1 MKVERRRPPAGAK
14 GNASRSDL
22 ISTRGHGFT
31 VLEDVTAATEHSE
44 DLQETLQRIVEVIAK
59 RTNTD
64 VCSIYLLEPRLQRL
78 TLRATT
84 GLERSAIGKVAMSV
98 GEGLTGMAIEKL
110 EPVMAVDAMS
120 HPRYKF
126 FPETGE
132 ERYHSFL
139 GVPVLERGTPLGV
152 LVVQT
157 LRRRKFSATEV
168 RLLRAIASLVAGVLV
183 QARLLEDLRSKEKE
197 KREYRR
203 RAISALK
210 RLHKYENQIESGE
223 SAPRRKRGEGRLN
236 GLPAAPGFGRGRAH
250 VLQPAVSFELIEEH
264 RVDDVAAE
272 RARFQRAMAQSA
284 RELEGLKARL
294 IRRLPEFDAAIVDAH
309 RMMLEDRGF
318 TGKIESHIKSGV
330 TAEAGLKRVVDE
342 YLDRFA
348 EMRDDY
354 LSERAADVKDVG
366 LRLLRNLLGVEE
378 PDRTLER
385 DSVLVAEEITLS
397 DLGLMDHE
405 HLNAIVLMTGGVTS
419 HASILAKSFEIPTVV
434 GARSAAG
441 EEVHEGDEVLVDGNS
456 GVVFVNPPPD
466 VVREYDRLDREYRA
480 FNRELEP
487 LRGLPAETT
496 DGRRVNLYANI
507 GLIGDLV
514 FVHRHGADG
523 IGLYRTEIPFLTYR
537 DFPDEEEQVQLYA
550 RAVRG
555 MEGKPVTIRT
565 LDIGADKYPP
575 YLNLARE
582 ENPFLGW
589 RSIRISLE
597 MPELFRTQ
605 IRAILRVGTLGRVR
619 LLLPMIS
626 GLEEIRRAK
635 ELIEEAKDEL
645 RRQGQ
650 DFDPSVQMGMM
661 VEVPSAVALASHLIR
676 EVDFFSIGTND
687 LIQYLLAVDRNNARV
702 ATLYEPL
709 HPAVLQAIHDTVQ
722 AAKGAGK
729 WVGMCG
735 EMASDPLCTI
745 VLLGLGLDDLSMGP
759 FFIPVVKRIIR
770 SVPHAA
776 VRALARDVLGLST
789 VKEVKG
795 YLFDGMRSLGILELM
810 EMYH

>member
-1 MKVERRRPPAGAK
+1 MKAESRTPQVP
-14 GNASRSDL
+14 ASRGQSEPGPAAR
-22 ISTRGHGFT
+22 RGHGIT
-31 VLEDVTAATEHSE
+31 ILEDVTAATEHSG
-44 DLQETLQRIVEVIAK
+44 DLPETLQRIVEVIAK
-59 RTNTD
+59 RTSTD
-64 VCSIYLLEPRLQRL
+64 VCSVYLLEPRIQRV
-78 TLRATT
+78 TLCATT
-84 GLERSAIGKVAMSV
+84 GLERSAVGKVSMTV
-98 GEGLTGMAIEKL
+98 GEGLTGMVVEKL
-110 EPVMAVDAMS
+110 EAVMVTDAMS

-139 GVPVLERGTPLGV
+139 GVPILERGTPLGV

-157 LRRRKFSATEV
+157 LRRRKFSGTET
-168 RLLRAIASLVAGVLV
+168 RLLRAIAAQVAGVLV
-183 QARLLEDLRSKEKE
+183 QARLLDDLRSKEQE
-197 KREYRR
+197 RSEYRQR
-203 RAISALK
+203 MLSAMK
-210 RLHKYENQIESGE
+210 RLHDYENRIEAPE
-223 SAPRRKRGEGRLN
+223 APPRRKRREGRLN

-250 VLQPAVSFELIEEH
+250 LLLPAVSFEAIED
-264 RVDDVAAE
+264 RRADDVAAE
-272 RARFQRAMAQSA
+272 RLRFQRAVAESS
-284 RELEGLKARL
+284 RELETLKARL
-294 IRRLPEFDAAIVDAH
+294 ARRLPEFDSAIIDAH
-309 RMMLEDRGF
+309 SMMLEDRGF
-318 TGKIESHIKSGV
+318 LAKVEAQIKTGLRAE
-330 TAEAGLKRVVDE
+330 TALKHVVDE
-342 YLDRFA
+342 YLERFGA
-348 EMRDDY
+348 MRDEY
-354 LSERAADVKDVG
+354 LSERASDVKDVA
-366 LRLLRNLLGVEE
+366 LRVLRNLLGIEE
-378 PDRTLER
+378 PERTLAR
-385 DSVLVAEEITLS
+385 DTVLVAEDITLS
-397 DLGLMDHE
+397 DLGLIDHE
-405 HLNAIVLMTGGVTS
+405 HLNGIVLMTGGVTS

-434 GARSAAG
+434 GAQPAAS
-441 EEVHEGDEVLVDGNS
+441 EEVHEGDHLLVDGNS
-456 GVVFVNPPPD
+456 GVVFLNPSAE

-487 LRGLPAETT
+487 LRALPAETT
-496 DGRRVNLYANI
+496 DGRRVNLFANI

-523 IGLYRTEIPFLTYR
+523 IGLYRTEFPFLSYR
-537 DFPDEEEQVQLYA
+537 NFPDEEEQVQLYA

-555 MEGKPVTIRT
+555 MDGKPVTIRT

-597 MPELFRTQ
+597 MPELFKTQ

-619 LLLPMIS
+619 LMLPMIS
-626 GLEEIRRAK
+626 GLEEIRQAR

-645 RRQGQ
+645 RREGRE
-650 DFDPSVQMGMM
+650 FDPSVPVGMM

-687 LIQYLLAVDRNNARV
+687 LIQYLLAVDRNNSRV
-702 ATLYEPL
+702 ASLYEPL
-709 HPAVLQAIHDTVQ
+709 HPAVLRAIHDTVQ
-722 AAKGAGK
+722 AARGAGK

-735 EMASDPLCTI
+735 EMASDPLCTL

-770 SVPHAA
+770 SVPYAA
-776 VRALARDVLGLST
+776 VRTLARDVLGLST
-789 VKEVKG
+789 IKEVKG

>member
-1 MKVERRRPPAGAK
+1 MKVESRKPRTGAK
-14 GNASRSDL
+14 RDASAPASGVV
-22 ISTRGHGFT
+22 RGHGFT

-44 DLQETLQRIVEVIAK
+44 DIQEALQRIVEVIAK
-59 RTNTD
+59 RTNSD
-64 VCSIYLLEPRLQRL
+64 VCSVYLLEPRVQRL
-78 TLRATT
+78 TLRATA
-84 GLERSAIGKVAMSV
+84 GLERSAVGKVAMSV
-98 GEGLTGMAIEKL
+98 GEGLTGMVIEKL
-110 EPVMAVDAMS
+110 DPVMVIDAMS

-157 LRRRKFSATEV
+157 LRRRKFSASEV
-168 RLLRAIASLVAGVLV
+168 RLLRAIAAQVAGVLV
-183 QARLLEDLRSKEKE
+183 QARLLDDLRKEQE
-197 KREYRR
+197 RSESRGR
-203 RAISALK
+203 MLAAMK
-210 RLHKYENQIESGE
+210 RLHDFENRIEAGE
-223 SAPRRKRGEGRLN
+223 VPPKRKRHEGRLN

-250 VLQPAVSFELIEEH
+250 LLQPAVSFDLL
-264 RVDDVAAE
+264 VDANTEDVAAE
-272 RARFQRAMAQSA
+272 RLRFQHAVAESV
-284 RELEGLKARL
+284 RELETLKARL
-294 IRRLPEFDAAIVDAH
+294 ARRLPEFDAGIIDAH
-309 RMMLEDRGF
+309 SMMLEDRGF
-318 TGKIESHIKSGV
+318 TGKVEGHIKSGV
-330 TAEAGLKRVVDE
+330 TAETALKRVVEE
-342 YLDRFA
+342 YLERFA
-348 EMRDDY
+348 AMRDEY
-354 LSERAADVKDVG
+354 LSERASDVKDVG
-366 LRLLRNLLGVEE
+366 LRVLRNLLGIEE
-378 PDRTLER
+378 PEVVLER
-385 DSVLVAEEITLS
+385 DSVLVAEDITLS
-397 DLGLMDHE
+397 DLGLIDHE
-405 HLNAIVLMTGGVTS
+405 HLNGIVLMTGGVTS

-434 GARSAAG
+434 GAQPSSG
-441 EEVHEGDEVLVDGNS
+441 EEVHEGDQVLVDGNS
-456 GVVFVNPPPD
+456 GVVFVNPSPE

-496 DGRRVNLYANI
+496 DGRRVNLFANI
-507 GLIGDLV
+507 GLIADLV

-523 IGLYRTEIPFLTYR
+523 IGLYRTEFPFLTYR

-550 RAVRG
+550 RVVRG

-597 MPELFRTQ
+597 MPELFKMQ
-605 IRAILRVGTLGRVR
+605 VRAILRVGTLGRVR

-626 GLEEIRRAK
+626 GLEEIRRSK

-645 RRQGQ
+645 RRQGT
-650 DFDPSVQMGMM
+650 DFDPSVPLGMM

-687 LIQYLLAVDRNNARV
+687 LIQYLLAVDRNNSRV

-709 HPAVLQAIHDTVQ
+709 HPAVLTAIHDTVQ
-722 AAKGAGK
+722 AARGAGK

-735 EMASDPLCTI
+735 EMAADPLCTI

-770 SVPHAA
+770 TVPYAA
-776 VRALARDVLGLST
+776 VRALARDVLGLAT

>member
-1 MKVERRRPPAGAK
+1 MKAETRKPAAGAK
-14 GNASRSDL
+14 RDAPVAEGEGRS
-22 ISTRGHGFT
+22 HGFT
-31 VLEDVTAATEHSE
+31 VLEAVTEASEHSE
-44 DLQETLQRIVEVIAK
+44 DLQETLQHIVEVIAR
-59 RTNTD
+59 RTSTD
-64 VCSIYLLEPRLQRL
+64 VCSIYILEARVQRL
-78 TLRATT
+78 TLRAST
-84 GLERSAIGKVAMSV
+84 GLVRSAVGKVMMSV
-98 GEGLTGMAIEKL
+98 GEGLTGMVIEKL

-120 HPRYKF
+120 HPRFKF

-139 GVPVLERGTPLGV
+139 GVPILERGTALGV

-157 LRRRKFSATEV
+157 LRRRKFSGGEV
-168 RLLRAIASLVAGVLV
+168 RLLRAIAAQLAGVLV
-183 QARLLEDLRSKEKE
+183 QARLVEDLHSKEQE
-197 KREYRR
+197 RREYKRR
-203 RAISALK
+203 MVGAMK
-210 RLHKYENQIESGE
+210 RLHTYENRIEAE
-223 SAPRRKRGEGRLN
+223 TPARRRNREGRLN

-250 VLQPAVSFELIEEH
+250 LLQPPVSFAAIEE
-264 RVDDVAAE
+264 RRTDDVAAE
-272 RARFQRAMAQSA
+272 RMRFQRALTESI
-284 RELEGLKARL
+284 RELEALKVRL
-294 IRRLPEFDAAIVDAH
+294 ARRLPEFDGAIIDTH

-318 TGKIESHIKSGV
+318 SGKVEAHIKGGQV
-330 TAEAGLKRVVDE
+330 AEASLKRVVDE
-342 YLDRFA
+342 YVARFA
-348 EMRDDY
+348 EMHDEY

-378 PDRTLER
+378 AERTLDR
-385 DSVLVAEEITLS
+385 DTVLVAEEITLS
-397 DLGLMDHE
+397 DLGLIDHE
-405 HLNAIVLMTGGVTS
+405 HLNGIVLMTGGVTS

-434 GARSAAG
+434 GAQPIAA
-441 EEVHEGDEVLVDGNS
+441 EEVHEGDQLLVDGNS
-456 GVVFVNPPPD
+456 GVVFLNPPTE

-487 LRGLPAETT
+487 LRGLSAETT

-523 IGLYRTEIPFLTYR
+523 IGLYRTEFPFLTYR
-537 DFPDEEEQVQLYA
+537 DFPDEEEQVLLYA

-565 LDIGADKYPP
+565 LDIGADKYPA

-597 MPELFRTQ
+597 MPELFKTQ

-635 ELIEEAKDEL
+635 ELIEEAKGEL

-650 DFDPSVQMGMM
+650 DFDPSVPIGMM
-661 VEVPSAVALASHLIR
+661 IEVPSAVSLASHLIR

-687 LIQYLLAVDRNNARV
+687 LIQYLLAVDRNNSRV

-735 EMASDPLCTI
+735 EMASDPLCTV

-770 SVPHAA
+770 SVPYAA

>member
-1 MKVERRRPPAGAK
+1 MKVETRKPSAGPKRNGARAD
-14 GNASRSDL
+14 GGGDRS
-22 ISTRGHGFT
+22 HGFT
-31 VLEDVTAATEHSE
+31 VLEAVTEASEHSE
-44 DLQETLQRIVEVIAK
+44 DLQETLQHIVEVIAR

-64 VCSIYLLEPRLQRL
+64 VCSIYLLEARVQRL
-78 TLRATT
+78 TLRAST
-84 GLERSAIGKVAMSV
+84 GLVRSAVGKVVMNV
-98 GEGLTGMAIEKL
+98 GEGLTGTVIEKL

-120 HPRYKF
+120 HPRFKF

-139 GVPVLERGTPLGV
+139 GVPILERGTPLGV

-157 LRRRKFSATEV
+157 LRRRKFSSGEV
-168 RLLRAIASLVAGVLV
+168 RLLRAIAAQLAGVLV
-183 QARLLEDLRSKEKE
+183 QARLVEDLRSKEQE
-197 KREYRR
+197 RREYKQRMVG
-203 RAISALK
+203 AMK
-210 RLHKYENQIESGE
+210 RLHAFENRIEAVE
-223 SAPRRKRGEGRLN
+223 APARRRTREGRLN

-250 VLQPAVSFELIEEH
+250 ILRPPVSFAAIDERRAE
-264 RVDDVAAE
+264 DVAAE
-272 RARFQRAMAQSA
+272 RMRFQRAVTESI
-284 RELEGLKARL
+284 RELEALKVRL
-294 IRRLPEFDAAIVDAH
+294 ARRLPEFDGAIIDTH

-318 TGKIESHIKSGV
+318 TGKAETHIKAGLV
-330 TAEAGLKRVVDE
+330 AEAALKRVVDE
-342 YLDRFA
+342 YVARFA
-348 EMRDDY
+348 EIHDEY

-378 PDRTLER
+378 PERTLER
-385 DSVLVAEEITLS
+385 DSVLVAEDITLS
-397 DLGLMDHE
+397 DLGLIDHE
-405 HLNAIVLMTGGVTS
+405 HLNGIVLMTGGVTS

-434 GARSAAG
+434 GAQPTAA
-441 EEVHEGDEVLVDGNS
+441 EEVHEGDQVLVDGNS
-456 GVVFVNPPPD
+456 GVVFVNPPSD

-507 GLIGDLV
+507 GLIGDLL

-523 IGLYRTEIPFLTYR
+523 IGLYRTEFPFLTYR
-537 DFPDEEEQVQLYA
+537 DFPDEEEQVALYA

-565 LDIGADKYPP
+565 LDIGADKYPA

-597 MPELFRTQ
+597 MPELFKTQ

-650 DFDPSVQMGMM
+650 DFDPTVPIGMM
-661 VEVPSAVALASHLIR
+661 VEVPSAVTLASHLVR

-687 LIQYLLAVDRNNARV
+687 LIQYLLAVDRNNSRV

-735 EMASDPLCTI
+735 EMASDPLCTV

-776 VRALARDVLGLST
+776 VRALARDVLGLAT

>member
-1 MKVERRRPPAGAK
+1 MKAETRKPSAGPKGDVAGAD
-14 GNASRSDL
+14 GGDRS
-22 ISTRGHGFT
+22 HGFT
-31 VLEDVTAATEHSE
+31 VLEAVTAASEHSE
-44 DLQETLQRIVEVIAK
+44 DLQETLQHIVEVIAR
-59 RTNTD
+59 RTSTD
-64 VCSIYLLEPRLQRL
+64 VCSIYLLEPRVQRL
-78 TLRATT
+78 TLRAST
-84 GLERSAIGKVAMSV
+84 GLVRSAVGKVVMSV
-98 GEGLTGMAIEKL
+98 GEGLTGTVIEKL
-110 EPVMAVDAMS
+110 DPVMAVDAMS
-120 HPRYKF
+120 HPRFKF

-139 GVPVLERGTPLGV
+139 GVPILERGTPLGV

-157 LRRRKFSATEV
+157 LRRRKFSSAEV
-168 RLLRAIASLVAGVLV
+168 RLLRAIAAQLAGVLV
-183 QARLLEDLRSKEKE
+183 QARLVEDLRSKEE
-197 KREYRR
+197 ERRELVGAIKRMHAYENRIEAGEAPARR
-203 RAISALK
+203 RT
-210 RLHKYENQIESGE
+210 R
-223 SAPRRKRGEGRLN
+223 EGRLN

-250 VLQPAVSFELIEEH
+250 LLLPPVSFAAVDD
-264 RVDDVAAE
+264 RRADDVAAE
-272 RARFQRAMAQSA
+272 RMRFQRAVTESIH
-284 RELEGLKARL
+284 ELEALKARL
-294 IRRLPEFDAAIVDAH
+294 ARRLPEFDGAIIDTH

-318 TGKIESHIKSGV
+318 TGKAETHIKSGLV
-330 TAEAGLKRVVDE
+330 AEAALRRVVDE
-342 YLDRFA
+342 YVARFA
-348 EMRDDY
+348 EMHDEY

-378 PDRTLER
+378 PERTLDR
-385 DSVLVAEEITLS
+385 DTVLVAEDITLS
-397 DLGLMDHE
+397 DLGLIDHE
-405 HLNAIVLMTGGVTS
+405 HLNGIVLMTGGVTS

-434 GARSAAG
+434 GAQPTGA
-441 EEVHEGDEVLVDGNS
+441 EEVHEGDQVLVDGNS
-456 GVVFVNPPPD
+456 GVVFLNPPSD

-487 LRGLPAETT
+487 LRGLAAETT

-507 GLIGDLV
+507 GLIGDLL

-523 IGLYRTEIPFLTYR
+523 IGLYRTEFPFLTYR
-537 DFPDEEEQVQLYA
+537 DFPDEEEQVALYA
-550 RAVRG
+550 RVVRG

-565 LDIGADKYPP
+565 LDIGADKYPA

-597 MPELFRTQ
+597 MPELFKTQ

-650 DFDPSVQMGMM
+650 DFDPTVPIGMM
-661 VEVPSAVALASHLIR
+661 VEVPSAVSLASHLVR

-687 LIQYLLAVDRNNARV
+687 LIQYLLAVDRNNSRV

-735 EMASDPLCTI
+735 EMASDPLCTV

-776 VRALARDVLGLST
+776 VRALARDVLGLAT
-789 VKEVKG
+789 IKEVKG

>member
-1 MKVERRRPPAGAK
+1 MKPESRRPPTGGKRDAPGPTPAAG
-14 GNASRSDL
+14 
-22 ISTRGHGFT
+22 RGHGFT

-44 DLQETLQRIVEVIAK
+44 DLQEALQRIVEVIAK
-59 RTNTD
+59 RTHTD
-64 VCSIYLLEPRLQRL
+64 VCSVYLLEPRVQRL

-84 GLERSAIGKVAMSV
+84 GLERSAVGKVAMTV
-98 GEGLTGMAIEKL
+98 GEGLTGMVIEKL
-110 EPVMAVDAMS
+110 DPVMVVDAMS

-139 GVPVLERGTPLGV
+139 GVPILERGTPLGV

-157 LRRRKFSATEV
+157 LRRRKFSASEI
-168 RLLRAIASLVAGVLV
+168 RLLRAIAAQVANVLV
-183 QARLLEDLRSKEKE
+183 QARLVDDLRQEKE
-197 KREYRR
+197 RRESREQII
-203 RAISALK
+203 RAMK
-210 RLHKYENQIESGE
+210 RLHDFENRIEGGE
-223 SAPRRKRGEGRLN
+223 APARRKRREGRLN

-250 VLQPAVSFELIEEH
+250 LLQPAVTFELLEEG
-264 RVDDVAAE
+264 RTDDVAAE
-272 RARFQRAMAQSA
+272 RLRFQRAVAESA
-284 RELEGLKARL
+284 RELEILKARL
-294 IRRLPEFDAAIVDAH
+294 ARRLPEFDGAIIDSHA
-309 RMMLEDRGF
+309 MMLEDRGF
-318 TGKIESHIKSGV
+318 TGKVEAHVKSGC
-330 TAEAGLKRVVDE
+330 TAETALKRVVEE
-342 YLDRFA
+342 YLERFA
-348 EMRDDY
+348 AMRDEY

-366 LRLLRNLLGVEE
+366 LRVLRNLLGVEE
-378 PDRTLER
+378 PEVTLER
-385 DSVLVAEEITLS
+385 DSVLVAEDITLS
-397 DLGLMDHE
+397 DLGLIDHE
-405 HLNAIVLMTGGVTS
+405 HLNGIVLMTGGVTS

-434 GARSAAG
+434 GAQPAAG
-441 EEVHEGDEVLVDGNS
+441 EEVHEGDQVLVDGNS
-456 GVVFVNPPPD
+456 GVVFVNPAPE

-487 LRGLPAETT
+487 LRGVAAETT
-496 DGRRVNLYANI
+496 DGRRVNLFANI

-523 IGLYRTEIPFLTYR
+523 IGLYRTEFPFLTYR

-565 LDIGADKYPP
+565 LDIGADKYPT

-597 MPELFRTQ
+597 MPELFKTQ
-605 IRAILRVGTLGRVR
+605 IRAILRVGTIGRVR

-645 RRQGQ
+645 RRQGL
-650 DFDPSVQMGMM
+650 DFDPSVPIGMM
-661 VEVPSAVALASHLIR
+661 VEVPSAVSMASHLIR

-687 LIQYLLAVDRNNARV
+687 LIQYLLAVDRNNSRV

-722 AAKGAGK
+722 AARGAGK

-735 EMASDPLCTI
+735 EMASDPQCTI
-745 VLLGLGLDDLSMGP
+745 MLLGLGLDDLSMGP

-770 SVPHAA
+770 SVPYAA

-789 VKEVKG
+789 IQEVKG

>member
-1 MKVERRRPPAGAK
+1 MKAERRKPQVPQSPG
-14 GNASRSDL
+14 RSEV
-22 ISTRGHGFT
+22 IPRVRRGHGIT
-31 VLEDVTAATEHSE
+31 ILEDVTAASQHSE
-44 DLQETLQRIVEVIAK
+44 DLQESLQRIVEVIAK
-59 RTNTD
+59 RTSTD
-64 VCSIYLLEPRLQRL
+64 VCSIYLLEQRIQRL

-84 GLERSAIGKVAMSV
+84 GLERSAVGKVSMSV
-98 GEGLTGMAIEKL
+98 GEGLTGMVVEKL
-110 EPVMAVDAMS
+110 EPVMVTDAMS

-132 ERYHSFL
+132 DRYHSFL
-139 GVPVLERGTPLGV
+139 GVPIVERGTSLGV

-168 RLLRAIASLVAGVLV
+168 RILRAIAVQVGGVLV
-183 QARLLEDLRSKEKE
+183 QAQLLEDLRSKEKE
-197 KREYRR
+197 RSEYRQR
-203 RAISALK
+203 MLSAMK
-210 RLHKYENQIESGE
+210 RLHDYENRIE
-223 SAPRRKRGEGRLN
+223 AADPPPRRKRREGRLN

-250 VLQPAVSFELIEEH
+250 ILLPAVRFDALEE
-264 RVDDVAAE
+264 RRTNDVAAE
-272 RARFQRAMAQSA
+272 RQRFQRALAESA
-284 RELEGLKARL
+284 RELETLKARL
-294 IRRLPEFDAAIVDAH
+294 ARRLPEFDTAIIDAH
-309 RMMLEDRGF
+309 AMMLEDRGF
-318 TGKIESHIKSGV
+318 VTKVEGQIKSGL
-330 TAEAGLKRVVDE
+330 TAETALKHVAEE
-342 YLDRFA
+342 YLERFGA
-348 EMRDDY
+348 MRDEY
-354 LSERAADVKDVG
+354 LSERAADVKDVA
-366 LRLLRNLLGVEE
+366 LRLLRNLLGIEE
-378 PDRTLER
+378 PERTLER
-385 DSVLVAEEITLS
+385 DTVLVAEDITLS
-397 DLGLMDHE
+397 DLGLIDHE
-405 HLNAIVLMTGGVTS
+405 HLNGIVLMTGGVTS

-434 GARSAAG
+434 GAKPAAG
-441 EEVHEGDEVLVDGNS
+441 EEVHEGDSVLVDGNS
-456 GVVFVNPPPD
+456 GVVFVNPPAE

-487 LRGLPAETT
+487 LKALPAETT
-496 DGRRVNLYANI
+496 DGRRVNLFANI
-507 GLIGDLV
+507 GLISDLV

-523 IGLYRTEIPFLTYR
+523 IGLYRTEFPFLTYR

-550 RAVRG
+550 RVVRG

-565 LDIGADKYPP
+565 LDIGADKYPA

-589 RSIRISLE
+589 RSIRISLA
-597 MPELFRTQ
+597 MPELFKTQ

-626 GLEEIRRAK
+626 GLEEIRHAR
-635 ELIEEAKDEL
+635 ELIEQAKEDL
-645 RRQGQ
+645 RRQGRE
-650 DFDPSVQMGMM
+650 FDASVPVGMM

-702 ATLYEPL
+702 APLYEPL
-709 HPAVLQAIHDTVQ
+709 HPAVLRAIHDTVQ
-722 AAKGAGK
+722 AARGAGK

-745 VLLGLGLDDLSMGP
+745 MLLGLGLDDLSMGP

-770 SVPHAA
+770 SVPYAA
-776 VRALARDVLGLST
+776 VRTLARDVLGLST